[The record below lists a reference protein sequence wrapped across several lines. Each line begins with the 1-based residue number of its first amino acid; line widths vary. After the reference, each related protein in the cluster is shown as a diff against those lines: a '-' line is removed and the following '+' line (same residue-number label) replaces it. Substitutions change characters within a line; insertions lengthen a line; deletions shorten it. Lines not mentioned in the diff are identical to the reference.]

1 MPRKVAEPTTK
12 AARQSEAPV
21 SVPIAADAAVTATVA
36 PPGMSPLAARV
47 VLEGTPAAHALGT
60 QLADSRPSPAGQAAR
75 VVEELTA
82 GKPEALVPLVD
93 RLVSSLRSD
102 HVRVVSACALALPAM
117 ARLAPARVARHLP
130 ALTAS
135 FGDVSPAAQDG
146 LVRTFATLC
155 VASVAYQKRLE
166 PVLDVAL
173 GAADAKTLLRWA
185 QIVLPALKGEP
196 HARARAVV
204 ERRLPSLP
212 RPVAQKI
219 ADHLGIKLRR
229 PVS

>member
-1 MPRKVAEPTTK
+1 
-12 AARQSEAPV
+12 
-21 SVPIAADAAVTATVA
+21 
-36 PPGMSPLAARV
+36 
-47 VLEGTPAAHALGT
+47 
-60 QLADSRPSPAGQAAR
+60 
-75 VVEELTA
+75 
-82 GKPEALVPLVD
+82 
-93 RLVSSLRSD
+93 
-102 HVRVVSACALALPAM
+102 M

-130 ALTAS
+130 ALTTT
-135 FGDVSPAAQDG
+135 FTEVSPVAQDG
-146 LVRTFATLC
+146 LVRTFSTLC

-173 GAADAKTLLRWA
+173 GAADAKTLLRWT

-204 ERRLPSLP
+204 ERRLPALP